1 MQERQPVHCLSFP
14 EQLIGRTK
22 EIEQLEKLYNT
33 AAAGKSGTVLVKGY
47 AGSGKSVMVRTF
59 GKAVLHNGGVF
70 ITGKCDQYRSDPYD
84 ALGPAFQE
92 LASYFLMLEFDEYRS
107 WKKIIEKTVFPYEDL
122 LIQFA
127 PEWGKILDIKKT
139 TGPLSLLERRN
150 ILVSVINAL
159 MTKFA
164 AAGPPIVL
172 FTDDIQWIDDGSRQM
187 LKMLLSKIP
196 SKKFLFIAAYRQEE
210 VAEDSKIWSD
220 FFHSIRNSNYAVST
234 IPLIPF
240 TVEQTS
246 DFLSHTLNR
255 SKREVADLASI
266 VTYSTG
272 GNPLQIREFLTT
284 LEQEGTLRL
293 ESEMWVWDEK
303 TIRVRHGNGSES
315 LVQKRMERIDLA
327 LQEILVTAAAIG
339 NIFTSADLSVAS
351 AKNIDEVEKHINEGI
366 AQGFILYS
374 THQDN
379 RNVRENSYM
388 FTHDIIRQGFYNL
401 IPDNHRPQF
410 HLKIARRIENHIE
423 KEKRKEY
430 FGLAYHYNKA
440 AGLLISVRDRF
451 NLIQLNSAAARH
463 AFSATAWEKA
473 YEYSQ
478 IGIQIIS
485 KELWDLN
492 YELIL
497 ELLNTGIK
505 SAFLSAHYDS
515 MEAWI
520 KIVETKAHSN
530 YDKAQAWKVMVQSL
544 VARRL
549 LPDAV
554 EAALNYSALLGRR
567 IRIHPFIS
575 RLRWNMLSVNRFY
588 NKAIGSTGEESKP
601 VPHTGKISYL
611 DILPDAVGASYLI
624 NQHAFSAITAVILKE
639 AIRSGTIQSNG
650 FAFICFGVVLII
662 LGRYKKA
669 IRMGEIGVRIAKN
682 IPSLSEKA
690 KVFMFS
696 GILLDHWDKQ
706 LYKTVYLFKKGSSA
720 GMKSGEYEYASY
732 CLAVMN
738 YYKVIAAREKLSVVE
753 KEIEEALSAVK
764 HMNQQRNIAAIGM
777 VLQWVR
783 SLCGKTNNPASF
795 DGNGFSEQ
803 EHLQNTIKSKDKSH
817 LATYYVTKCINAYLF
832 GEYDNSM
839 CYAEKAEN
847 IMPHIVGQA
856 HYPNYYYIY
865 GLTLLQKASQ
875 EHKIKYISKA
885 YKYIRLIDMLSDVV
899 PINYKHRSEFM
910 HAELSRIKGR
920 VTEAVRFYSSA
931 IRSAVENGSQWDQGT
946 IFEHAALFF
955 KDLDMELPYNEY
967 IKKARNCFCT
977 WEARAKVQ
985 QLEKHHPSVFLSHTK
1000 NNIRE
1005 VTPNRN
1011 DAFIQSTLAI
1021 SQEGFVDQ
1029 LLERFL
1035 DAVLRI
1041 SGAEKAYLFEIT
1053 ENEIMYTTGGEN
1065 KNGVYQFSSDPP
1077 CGLQYSTWMINYASK
1092 VEETVEYV
1100 PNKQNQFSADPY
1112 INVVMPNK
1120 IVCIPAHLNQRL
1132 RALLYVENST
1142 SDNEYTNETLKL
1154 LESITIQA
1162 AITLERGRLS
1172 EREKHLEKIN
1182 KEQLLQLME
1191 AEKFASVGFLIA
1203 EIAHEV
1209 GNPNQSIS
1217 LNAENLGSFCTDLI
1231 TIMDELCKKDEFTI
1245 GGLDYKQFREEYPRI
1260 IESIAASSSQID
1272 KLIKELK
1279 NFINPKTASGFAAV
1293 DINSVINS
1301 TLLIASHFINNAT
1314 DQFSFQPGKL
1324 PDINGDF
1331 QKLQQVFL
1339 NLIRNACQALL
1350 SKDNALK
1357 ISTCCGKTNSD
1368 VLVTIE
1374 DEGVGIQASHLEK
1387 ICEPFF
1393 STKHGMEGTGL
1404 GLYVSSSIIKQ
1415 HGGSLHI
1422 ESKEDYGTKVT
1433 VSFPVT

>member
-1 MQERQPVHCLSFP
+1 M
-14 EQLIGRTK
+14 
-22 EIEQLEKLYNT
+22 
-33 AAAGKSGTVLVKGY
+33 
-47 AGSGKSVMVRTF
+47 
-59 GKAVLHNGGVF
+59 
-70 ITGKCDQYRSDPYD
+70 
-84 ALGPAFQE
+84 
-92 LASYFLMLEFDEYRS
+92 
-107 WKKIIEKTVFPYEDL
+107 W
-122 LIQFA
+122 
-127 PEWGKILDIKKT
+127 
-139 TGPLSLLERRN
+139 
-150 ILVSVINAL
+150 
-159 MTKFA
+159 
-164 AAGPPIVL
+164 
-172 FTDDIQWIDDGSRQM
+172 
-187 LKMLLSKIP
+187 
-196 SKKFLFIAAYRQEE
+196 
-210 VAEDSKIWSD
+210 DS
-220 FFHSIRNSNYAVST
+220 
-234 IPLIPF
+234 
-240 TVEQTS
+240 
-246 DFLSHTLNR
+246 
-255 SKREVADLASI
+255 
-266 VTYSTG
+266 
-272 GNPLQIREFLTT
+272 
-284 LEQEGTLRL
+284 
-293 ESEMWVWDEK
+293 
-303 TIRVRHGNGSES
+303 
-315 LVQKRMERIDLA
+315 
-327 LQEILVTAAAIG
+327 
-339 NIFTSADLSVAS
+339 
-351 AKNIDEVEKHINEGI
+351 
-366 AQGFILYS
+366 
-374 THQDN
+374 
-379 RNVRENSYM
+379 
-388 FTHDIIRQGFYNL
+388 
-401 IPDNHRPQF
+401 
-410 HLKIARRIENHIE
+410 
-423 KEKRKEY
+423 
-430 FGLAYHYNKA
+430 
-440 AGLLISVRDRF
+440 
-451 NLIQLNSAAARH
+451 
-463 AFSATAWEKA
+463 
-473 YEYSQ
+473 
-478 IGIQIIS
+478 
-485 KELWDLN
+485 N

-505 SAFLSAHYDS
+505 SAFLSAHYGS

-520 KIVETKAHSN
+520 KIVETRARSH

-549 LPDAV
+549 LSDAV

-567 IRIHPFIS
+567 IRVHPFIS
-575 RLRWNMLSVNRFY
+575 RLRWNMLSVSRFY
-588 NKAIGSTGEESKP
+588 NKAIGSTGEGSNP

-611 DILPDAVGASYLI
+611 DILPDAVGASYLV

-696 GILLDHWDKQ
+696 GILLDHWNKQ
-706 LYKTVYLFKKGSSA
+706 LYKTEYLFRKGSSA
-720 GMKSGEYEYASY
+720 GRKSGEYEYASY

-738 YYKVIAAREKLSVVE
+738 YYKVIAAREKLSAVE

-764 HMNQQRNIAAIGM
+764 YMNQKRNIAAIGM

-795 DGNGFSEQ
+795 DGDGFSEQ

-832 GEYDNSM
+832 GEYDDSM
-839 CYAEKAEN
+839 CYGEKAED

-875 EHKIKYISKA
+875 EHKMKYISKA

-920 VTEAVRFYSSA
+920 VTEAVHFYSSA
-931 IRSAVENGSQWDQGT
+931 IQSAAENGSQWDQGT

-955 KDLDMELPYNEY
+955 KDLDMELPYKEY

-977 WEARAKVQ
+977 WEARAKVN
-985 QLEKHHPSVFLSHTK
+985 QLEKNHPSVFLPSI
-1000 NNIRE
+1000 NNNTSE
-1005 VTPNRN
+1005 DPSGRN
-1011 DAFIQSTLAI
+1011 NAFMQSTLAI
-1021 SQEGFVDQ
+1021 SKEGYADH

-1041 SGAEKAYLFEIT
+1041 SGAEKACLLEIT
-1053 ENEIMYTTGGEN
+1053 ESEITYRVGGKKN
-1065 KNGVYQFSSDPP
+1065 NGVFQISLNTP
-1077 CGLQYSTWMINYASK
+1077 CGLQYSTLMINYASK
-1092 VEETVEYV
+1092 VEETIVYNL
-1100 PNKQNQFSADPY
+1100 NKPNQFSADPY
-1112 INVVMPNK
+1112 IKVTMPNK
-1120 IVCIPAHLNQRL
+1120 IACIPARLNQRL
-1132 RALLYVENST
+1132 RALLYVENSK

-1154 LESITIQA
+1154 LESIAIQS
-1162 AITLERGRLS
+1162 AIILESGRLS

-1182 KEQLLQLME
+1182 KEQLLQLTE

-1217 LNAENLGSFCTDLI
+1217 LNAENLDASCKDLI

-1245 GGLDYKQFREEYPRI
+1245 GGLDYTKFREEYPRV
-1260 IESIAASSSQID
+1260 IESIAVSSSQID
-1272 KLIKELK
+1272 RLINELK
-1279 NFINPKTASGFAAV
+1279 NFIKPQTVSEFAAV
-1293 DINSVINS
+1293 DLNSVINS
-1301 TLLIASHFINNAT
+1301 TLLIASHFINKAT
-1314 DQFSFQPGKL
+1314 DQFSYHPGKL
-1324 PDINGDF
+1324 PSIYGDF

-1339 NLIRNACQALL
+1339 NLIRNACQALP
-1350 SKDNALK
+1350 SKKNAL
-1357 ISTCCGKTNSD
+1357 IICTCCDEKNSK

-1393 STKHGMEGTGL
+1393 STKQGMEGTGL

-1433 VSFPVT
+1433 LSFPAD